1 MDLLRAR
8 PYGCQPRY
16 ALGGGGTDDVFGNG
30 LSVLTGP
37 YAVECGSC
45 FAMDVY
51 ARSEGDLKAHIK
63 VSLATGLKEIFII

>member
-16 ALGGGGTDDVFGNG
+16 ALGGGGGGGGTDDVFGNG

-51 ARSEGDLKAHIK
+51 ARSEEDLKAHVK
-63 VSLATGLKEIFII
+63 VSLATQG